1 MVKVRALPEAAALD
15 RGGLVHWVAELPTPL
30 DPADQERLVDASDL
44 LRDKSA
50 ERSLTTLDWAG
61 EAEPLPVGLEI
72 VQILAELRLGTD
84 ALIAGLLY
92 RSVRQQ
98 AVDVNEVRTRFGE
111 KVASLL
117 DGVLRMAAVS
127 DLTDI
132 SDAPVLGQS
141 MTPNVNIRR
150 MLIAMVD
157 DVRVALIKLAER
169 TVAMRVLKDAEVL
182 QQQRIAGEVFN
193 VYAPLAHR
201 LGIGHLKW
209 ELEDLSFRYTNGE
222 AYHRIASLLDGR
234 RRDRD
239 RFIGRVRGELSEAL
253 TQSGLSFEITGR
265 AKHIYSIWRKMQ
277 RKGIGFSQV
286 HDIRAVRIL
295 VEDVAACYQTLGV
308 VHGMWRNIP
317 NEFDDYIASPKENGY
332 RSLHTAVIGPE
343 GKILEVQIRTENMH
357 EEAELGVCAH
367 WRYKGSDAQGAGPD
381 TYEQKLSWLRQVLEW
396 HETVGDE
403 DVVAEQFS
411 FDSAQDRVYV
421 FTPKGDVVSLVQ
433 GATPLDFA
441 YHVHT
446 EVGHR
451 CRGARV
457 NGKLVPLTYV
467 LGTGERVEILTGNT
481 AQPRRDWLMSS
492 SGYLRTSRAR
502 SRVQQWFKLLNR
514 EDNISAGRQLVER
527 ECARL
532 ALTSLDYKAMAG
544 ELGHKTVEDMF
555 AAVGSGELMSRDVLR
570 VARTITH
577 TGDSEQPEWIIHP
590 ERPAS
595 AGAIQVDGV
604 GNLLTQFARCCM
616 PVPGD
621 DIEGYITRSR
631 GVTVHRADCARLLSL
646 HSQHPERIIAV
657 DWGVAEGDRFP
668 VDIELTAYDRQGL
681 LADVTSVMARA
692 SINVTAINTL
702 SNPDDHT
709 AHMRLRAE
717 VTSIDLLMEVLE
729 RLNQLDNVML
739 ARRIVLQ

>member
-1 MVKVRALPEAAALD
+1 MVQVRALLETASLD
-15 RGGLVHWVAELPTPL
+15 QDSFANWLTGLAIPL
-30 DPADQERLVDASDL
+30 DVLDQTRLIDAFAL
-44 LRDKSA
+44 LREQGSA
-50 ERSLTTLDWAG
+50 QSQGTLDWAG
-61 EAEPLPVGLEI
+61 DADVLSVGLET
-72 VQILAELRLGTD
+72 VQILAELRLGPD
-84 ALIAGLLY
+84 ALIAGFLY

-98 AVDVNEVRTRFGE
+98 VISIDSLRQRFGD

-127 DLTDI
+127 DLTDL
-132 SDAPVLGQS
+132 SDVPVLGQS
-141 MTPNVNIRR
+141 AAPNINIRR
-150 MLIAMVD
+150 MLVAIVD

-169 TVAMRVLKDAEVL
+169 TVAMRVLKGADEHR
-182 QQQRIAGEVFN
+182 QQRIAWEVFN

-201 LGIGHLKW
+201 LGVGHLKW
-209 ELEDLSFRYTNGE
+209 ELEDLSFRYTNKE

-234 RRDRD
+234 RQDRD
-239 RFIGRVRGELSEAL
+239 SFISRVNAQLTKTL
-253 TQSGLSFEITGR
+253 TQSELSFEITGR

-286 HDIRAVRIL
+286 HDIRALRIL
-295 VEDVAACYQTLGV
+295 VSDVAACYQTLGV

-343 GKILEVQIRTENMH
+343 GKILEVQIRTEEMH

-367 WRYKGSDAQGAGPD
+367 WRYKASDSHGAGPD
-381 TYEQKLSWLRQVLEW
+381 TYEEKLSWLRQVLEW
-396 HETVGDE
+396 HETVGDDE
-403 DVVAEQFS
+403 VTAEQFT

-457 NGKLVPLTYV
+457 NGTLVPLTYV
-467 LGTGERVEILTGNT
+467 LGTGDRVEILTANT
-481 AQPRRDWLMSS
+481 VQPRRDWLLSS
-492 SGYLRTSRAR
+492 SGFLRTARAR
-502 SRVQQWFKLLNR
+502 NCVQQWFKAQNR
-514 EDNISAGRQLVER
+514 DDNVAAGRELVER

-532 ALTSLDYKAMAG
+532 ALTSLDYKAMSVA
-544 ELGHKTVEDMF
+544 LSLNAVDDMF
-555 AAVGSGELMSRDVLR
+555 AAVGSGELTSKQVVR
-570 VARTITH
+570 VAKTVTH
-577 TGDSEQPEWIIHP
+577 SEGDEHPEWAVHQEQTAP
-590 ERPAS
+590 ESVDR
-595 AGAIQVDGV
+595 VDGV
-604 GNLLTQFARCCM
+604 GNLLTQFAGCCM

-621 DIEGYITRSR
+621 SIEGYITRSR
-631 GVTVHRADCARLLSL
+631 GVTVHRADCARLLTL
-646 HSQHPERIIAV
+646 HNEHPEQIIAV
-657 DWGVAEGDRFP
+657 KWGSAEVDLFP

-681 LADVTSVMARA
+681 LADVTSVLAQA
-692 SINVTAINTL
+692 SANVTSINTQ
-702 SNPDDHT
+702 SHPDDNT

-717 VTSIDLLMEVLE
+717 VPTIDALMELLA
-729 RLNQLDNVML
+729 RLNHLDNVIS
-739 ARRIVLQ
+739 ARRVVL